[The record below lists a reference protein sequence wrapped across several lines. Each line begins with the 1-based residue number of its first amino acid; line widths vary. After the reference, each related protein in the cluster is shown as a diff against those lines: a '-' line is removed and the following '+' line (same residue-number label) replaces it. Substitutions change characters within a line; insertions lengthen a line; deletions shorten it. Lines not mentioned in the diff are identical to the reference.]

1 MYAEGD
7 LRNDLLLILTEAI
20 SEDKLISV
28 RSLCGSFPAKTDE
41 ASLYY
46 AQSYSLVEFLIREYD
61 KDRMLQLL
69 GVFKEGSPYDDA
81 LLEVYG
87 FDMEDLDD
95 LWRTS
100 LKLRTGGTLLLPIL
114 VS

>member
-1 MYAEGD
+1 MYAEGNLRSD
-7 LRNDLLLILTEAI
+7 LRSVLNQAI

-46 AQSYSLVEFLIREYD
+46 AQSYSLVEFLIREYG
-61 KDRMLQLL
+61 KDSILQLL

-87 FDMEDLDD
+87 FDMEGLDE
-95 LWRTS
+95 LWRVS